1 MKCLLFSLQINDRW
15 IILQIL
21 TLDHQILFWTI
32 KKKKDCDYF
41 ISLVFILS
49 VNVLSIFL
57 KL

>member
-32 KKKKDCDYF
+32 KKKK
-41 ISLVFILS
+41 IAITLS
-49 VNVLSIFL
+49 VWYLFYQ
-57 KL
+57 